1 MATFDQL
8 PAEQRAILELVVGR
22 GQTYDELSDMLGMPP
37 ARVRELAREAL
48 GDLAPA
54 TAARV
59 ESDWRGQI
67 ADYVLGQQTGPES
80 TATRGHFKR
89 SEPAR
94 AWAYSL
100 LDSLGHLYPNGAMP
114 EIPEADGS
122 DPVAAPAAKRSAART
137 AREPAPAPQATPPAA
152 QAPREPAPAAEP
164 VAAGGAAHAPRR
176 RPRLAGSRTS
186 TLSPAAQTIVKRRRI
201 IGGLV
206 ALAAITV
213 AILAIAGVFSGGGSK
228 KSSSASGGGA
238 TTTGGVP
245 TKLVSEG
252 VLKPVGSAKGA
263 GIAFIIEQG
272 NQHQLV
278 VQATRLQPTDQRSA
292 YEVWLYNSPSD
303 SAALGAQF
311 TDQQGNLQGRGAVP
325 SNWQNF
331 KYVVLSREKVG
342 TNPKQPS
349 GLVLRGRLTAI
360 PAGASLPGAT
370 GASGATGP

>member
-22 GQTYDELSDMLGMPP
+22 GQTYDELSGMLGLPT

-59 ESDWRGQI
+59 DSDWRGQI

-122 DPVAAPAAKRSAART
+122 APVAAPPPPAST
-137 AREPAPAPQATPPAA
+137 PEPEPAAASVPAPTPRSPQPAIRTR
-152 QAPREPAPAAEP
+152 APR
-164 VAAGGAAHAPRR
+164 GGA
-176 RPRLAGSRTS
+176 
-186 TLSPAAQTIVKRRRI
+186 LSPAAQVVVRRRRI
-201 IGGLV
+201 IGG
-206 ALAAITV
+206 ALAGAV
-213 AILAIAGVFSGGGSK
+213 LVVVILLIAGVFSGGGGK
-228 KSSSASGGGA
+228 KSSASTTRA
-238 TTTGGVP
+238 STTGGAP
-245 TKLVSEG
+245 TQFLQEG
-252 VLKPVGSAKGA
+252 VLKATGGA
-263 GIAFIIEQG
+263 AGTGIAVVLKQA
-272 NQHQLV
+272 NQVQLV
-278 VQATRLQPTDQRSA
+278 VQATKLQPTDRQTA
-292 YEVWLYNSPSD
+292 YEVWLYNSRSD
-303 SAALGAQF
+303 ASPLGAQF
-311 TDQQGNLQGRGAVP
+311 TDQQGNLQGRGGVP
-325 SNWQNF
+325 ANWQSF

-342 TNPKQPS
+342 TNPKTPS
-349 GLVLRGRLTAI
+349 GLVLRARLAAVPTA
-360 PAGASLPGAT
+360 GAT
-370 GASGATGP
+370 GASGSGTTGG